1 MSFPYESVGFWLA
14 RRAVLTPSRP
24 ALVMEDRSFSY
35 AELDDRAARLAG
47 ALAAT
52 GIGSGDRVAALLTNG
67 NEYVE
72 AMFACARLG
81 AILVPLSH
89 RLAAP
94 ELEFMTNDSGSAV
107 LIYGSEWSRLAEGF
121 RRATGVKA
129 AFVAGPG
136 SASSSFSD
144 DPSYEDALRTA
155 APVLEPRAL
164 SPEDVLA
171 IFYTSGTTGLPK
183 GAMLT
188 HGNFFW
194 TNLCM
199 ILSFGF
205 FQDERT
211 LVILPMFHVG
221 GWNANVMATWWCG
234 GTVVLERS
242 FDPARTLRVIAE
254 KRITSMLGVPTMYQ
268 MMADDPGF
276 AATDLSSIRDFL
288 CGGAPLPVALIRRYQ
303 ERGLGFIQ
311 GYGLTEAAPNCL
323 ILPREDAERKA
334 GAAGRPYFYA
344 DVRVV
349 DAAGRPVS
357 PGGRGEIVVGG
368 PGVMKGYWNR
378 PDATAETLRGGWLHT
393 GDVGLVDDE
402 GYITIV
408 DRVKDMFISGG
419 ENVYPAEVEKVLAG
433 HPAIAEAAVI
443 GVPHDRWG
451 EAGHA
456 IVVLR
461 NGANADAEEIKR
473 FCAERLATFKVPAS
487 VLFASEPLPRNPTGK
502 LLKAQVR
509 ERYA

>member
-1 MSFPYESVGFWLA
+1 MSFPYSSVGFWLA
-14 RRAVLTPSRP
+14 RRAALTPGRV
-24 ALVMEDRSFSY
+24 ALKTGDRSLTY
-35 AELDDRAARLAG
+35 AELDDRTARLAG
-47 ALAAT
+47 LLAGT
-52 GIGSGDRVAALLTNG
+52 GIGPGDRVAALLTNG
-67 NEYVE
+67 TEYVE

-81 AILVPLSH
+81 AILVPLSL

-94 ELEFMTNDSGSAV
+94 ELAFMTNDSGATV
-107 LIYGSEWSRLAEGF
+107 LIYGEEWAHLVEGF
-121 RRATGVKA
+121 RGETGLKA
-129 AFVAGPG
+129 AFVAGSGP
-136 SASSSFSD
+136 
-144 DPSYEDALRTA
+144 DPSYESAIGA
-155 APVLEPRAL
+155 AEPVIEPRAV
-164 SPEDVLA
+164 SPDDVLA
-171 IFYTSGTTGLPK
+171 IFYTSGTTGQPK

-199 ILSFGF
+199 VLAFGF
-205 FQDERT
+205 YQDERT

-221 GWNANVMATWWCG
+221 GWNANMMATLWNG

-242 FDPARTLRVIAE
+242 FDPASTLTTIERE
-254 KRITSMLGVPTMYQ
+254 RITSMLGVPTLYQ
-268 MMADDPGF
+268 VMADDPGF
-276 AATDLSSIRDFL
+276 AAADLSSVRSFL

-323 ILPREDAERKA
+323 ILPQEDAVRKA

-349 DAAGRPVS
+349 DPAGNDVR
-357 PGGRGEIVVGG
+357 PGGSGEIVVGG

-393 GDVGLVDDE
+393 GDVGQLDDE

-408 DRVKDMFISGG
+408 DRVKDMYISGG

-433 HPAIAEAAVI
+433 HPSVAEAAVI
-443 GVPHDRWG
+443 GVADDRWG
-451 EAGHA
+451 ESGRA

-461 NGANADAEEIKR
+461 AGAEADAGDIQR
-473 FCAERLATFKVPAS
+473 YCAERLAKFKVPSS
-487 VLFASEPLPRNPTGK
+487 VVFSPQPLPRNPTGK
-502 LLKAQVR
+502 LLKPELR
-509 ERYA
+509 ERFG